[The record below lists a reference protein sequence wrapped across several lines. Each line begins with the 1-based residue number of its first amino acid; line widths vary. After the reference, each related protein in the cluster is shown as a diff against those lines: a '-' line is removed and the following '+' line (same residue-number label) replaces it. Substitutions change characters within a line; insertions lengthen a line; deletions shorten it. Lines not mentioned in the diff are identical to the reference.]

1 MSVPTDATGTTRLL
15 RQQPFLL
22 LLLARAVS
30 ALGMSFGPLAVT
42 FGVLGLPGTS
52 ESTLSVVLAAQ
63 SVPMVLMV
71 LVGGVLAD
79 RFSRRNMMVLADLMA
94 GGAFTALATMF
105 LTGLAPTAGLVS
117 AMALAGTALALFY
130 PALIGM
136 VPEVVA
142 AADLQKANATLRLAT
157 NTMSILGLALAG
169 AAVAFLG
176 PGWALIASAA
186 GFFGSAASLSRL
198 RPAAARPH
206 SGGRSVI
213 NDLREGWD
221 EFASRQ
227 WLVVIVAQFALLIGA
242 TQAGFGVLG
251 PLVAE
256 QHYGGA
262 RAWSTVLA
270 AQSAGMLVGVGLSA
284 RIRPRRP
291 IRLATLACLPV
302 ALPLLTLGMSAPLVV
317 VAAAGFLFGVAL
329 DVFSVLWS
337 TTMQREV
344 PGEALSRVSAYDGL
358 GSLVLGPVGLLLA
371 APLAGAIG
379 PQTALLG
386 CAAVIVI
393 STGLALLSPQVRNLP
408 APPTAPGV
416 PDPQGGVRPPGR
428 YAIVPNATPDSDPAG
443 CNPGA
448 DHSVSGLKGV

>member
-1 MSVPTDATGTTRLL
+1 MTAGLRADKPTDATAPRATSLL

-42 FGVLGLPGTS
+42 FGVLALPGAS
-52 ESTLSVVLAAQ
+52 GSTLSVVLAAQ
-63 SVPMVLMV
+63 SVPMVLTV

-79 RFSRRNMMVLADLMA
+79 RFSRRTMMVIADLMA
-94 GGAFTALATMF
+94 GAAFTALATMF
-105 LTGLAPTAGLVS
+105 LTGTAPTIALVC
-117 AMALAGTALALFY
+117 AMAVAGTALALFY

-136 VPEVVA
+136 VPEIVP

-176 PGWALIASAA
+176 PGWALAVSAA
-186 GFFGSAASLSRL
+186 GFFGSAASLSNL
-198 RPAAARPH
+198 RQAAARPH
-206 SGGRSVI
+206 RGGRSVI
-213 NDLREGWD
+213 IDLREGWD

-291 IRLATLACLPV
+291 LRVATLACLPV
-302 ALPLLTLGMSAPLVV
+302 ALPLLTLGMAAPLVV
-317 VAAAGFLFGVAL
+317 VAAAGFLFGVAF
-329 DVFSVLWS
+329 DVFSALWA

-371 APLAGAIG
+371 APLAGVIG
-379 PQTALLG
+379 AHRALLG
-386 CAAVIVI
+386 CAAMIVV

-408 APPTAPGV
+408 APLAA
-416 PDPQGGVRPPGR
+416 GR
-428 YAIVPNATPDSDPAG
+428 TRSP
-443 CNPGA
+443 
-448 DHSVSGLKGV
+448 